1 MSIFPTRILLAT
13 DGSEN
18 VSPATDVAIQ
28 LSKVTDSELHITYV
42 GEDAYSAT
50 LIYPET
56 TDPGGVEREDP
67 VLLEQLQRQF
77 EQMSRRVLETEA
89 EKVRE
94 AGGGHP
100 DTPEGGKGGRGDS
113 RAGGGA
119 GRRTRGGGQP
129 RFGRDQEGSDGQCL
143 RFGRPSC
150 PLPCPSCAQGRR
162 VGVAACSMSPRWRC
176 PEAPDQSKRT
186 RLRLSIKRVP
196 SLSLP
201 GSTLLGRKFSDP
213 LGQITVVNMPHTLRL
228 LLSGGTP

>member
-18 VSPATDVAIQ
+18 VSPATDVAVQ

-77 EQMSRRVLETEA
+77 EQMSRRVLETEV

-94 AGGGHP
+94 AGGRVAQTHLRM
-100 DTPEGGKGGRGDS
+100 GK
-113 RAGGGA
+113 AAAEIVELAEELGA
-119 GRRTRGGGQP
+119 GLVVVGSRGLGGIRRALM
-129 RFGRDQEGSDGQCL
+129 GSVSDSVV
-143 RFGRPSC
+143 RHAHC
-150 PLPCPSCAQGRR
+150 PVLVVRR
-162 VGVAACSMSPRWRC
+162 
-176 PEAPDQSKRT
+176 EEE
-186 RLRLSIKRVP
+186 
-196 SLSLP
+196 
-201 GSTLLGRKFSDP
+201 
-213 LGQITVVNMPHTLRL
+213 
-228 LLSGGTP
+228 